1 MNEGWQER
9 LDNLASIEGDVDLVV
24 QREDN
29 EAVYFL
35 HFTNIKRTKGEL
47 QSGTYKAVIIML
59 REPEQKERDV
69 NVL

>member
-9 LDNLASIEGDVDLVV
+9 LDNLASIEGDVNLVV
-24 QREDN
+24 QREGN
-29 EAVYFL
+29 EVVYSL

-59 REPEQKERDV
+59 REPKEQDV
-69 NVL
+69 NVV